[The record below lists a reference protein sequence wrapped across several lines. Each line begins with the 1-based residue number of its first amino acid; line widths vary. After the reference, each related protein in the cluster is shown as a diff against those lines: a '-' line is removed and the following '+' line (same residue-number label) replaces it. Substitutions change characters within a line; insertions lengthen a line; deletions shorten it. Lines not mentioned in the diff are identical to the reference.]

1 MRRPPSGPPPFAHNA
16 HGGGTLTVTRHSLPC
31 VGAARIARCWT
42 PGGVTVKRIALVLA
56 VTVLALAVVVV
67 GRALRASSRQLQVAP
82 AVPVAIDAERAAAGL
97 SAAIQFKTVSNQD
110 PALFDASQFAGL
122 QAFLTQR
129 FPRVHRTLTREVFN
143 DYSLLYSWD
152 GRGAGKPIVL
162 LAHLDVVPIEGGTES
177 NWTYPPFSGAIADGY
192 IWGRGTLDD
201 KGSAMAIL
209 EAVEFLLGSGFQPSR
224 SVYIAFGHDEEVMGR
239 QGAGAMSARLR
250 ERGVRA
256 EFVLDEGGSILEGLV
271 PGVAAPVASV
281 CISEKG
287 YVSIELTANGN
298 GGHSS
303 MPPPHTS
310 IGVVSAAIAKLER
323 TQMPANIGAAMG
335 KSFAFIGPE
344 MPFGQRLIFAN
355 LWLFS
360 PLVERVMASSPQTN
374 AAIRTT
380 TAPTIV
386 NGGVKENILPAS
398 ARAVVNFRIL
408 PGDTVRGVVEHV
420 QRTIDDSKVV
430 VRILGEGDDP
440 SPVSDP
446 DDPAFADV
454 ARAIR
459 ATFPGTLVTP
469 FLTLG
474 ATDAR
479 YYSDIS
485 PNVLRFVPM
494 RMRPDDL
501 ARVHGTNE
509 RIAVNDYV
517 GMIRFYIELLK
528 EGRDR

>member
-1 MRRPPSGPPPFAHNA
+1 M
-16 HGGGTLTVTRHSLPC
+16 
-31 VGAARIARCWT
+31 
-42 PGGVTVKRIALVLA
+42 KRIALVVGVAL
-56 VTVLALAVVVV
+56 LALAAVVV
-67 GRALRASSRQLQVAP
+67 GRAVRASSRQVQVAP

-97 SAAIQFKTVSNQD
+97 SEAIRFKTVSNQD

-122 QAFLTQR
+122 QAFLAQR
-129 FPRVHRTLTREVFN
+129 FPRVHRTLAREVVN
-143 DYSLLYSWD
+143 DYSLLYTWR

-162 LAHLDVVPIEGGTES
+162 LAHLDVVPIERGTEDS
-177 NWTYPPFSGAIADGY
+177 WTHPPFSGAIADGY

-209 EAVEFLLGSGFQPSR
+209 EAVESLLGTDFQPER

-250 ERGVRA
+250 ERGVHA
-256 EFVLDEGGSILEGLV
+256 EFVLDEGGSILEGMV
-271 PGVAAPVASV
+271 PGIAAPVASV
-281 CISEKG
+281 CIGEKG
-287 YVSIELTANGN
+287 YVSIELTANGH

-310 IGVVSAAIAKLER
+310 IGLVSAAIAKLER
-323 TQMPANIGAAMG
+323 HQMPANIGATMG
-335 KSFAFIGPE
+335 KSVAFIGPE
-344 MPFGQRLIFAN
+344 MPFGQRVIFAN
-355 LWLFS
+355 LWLFA
-360 PLVERVMASSPQTN
+360 PLVEGVMARSPQTN

-380 TAPTIV
+380 TAPTMV
-386 NGGVKENILPAS
+386 DGGVKENILPAS

-408 PGDTVRGVVEHV
+408 PGDTVQSVIEHV
-420 QRTIDDSKVV
+420 RRTIDDSTVA
-430 VRILGEGDDP
+430 VRVLGESDDP
-440 SPVSDP
+440 SPLSDP
-446 DDPAFADV
+446 DSKAFARV

-459 ATFPGTLVTP
+459 AAFPGTLVTP

-485 PNVLRFVPM
+485 PNVFRFVPM
-494 RMRPDDL
+494 RMRPEDL